1 MLASVFCKSANAMD
15 WWGVT
20 EDFPPYNYVED
31 KKPTGFATEVVQ
43 QLMAKLDED
52 IRIDVLPWTRAMLT
66 AESRPDTLI
75 FSILR
80 TDTRENK
87 YHWIGQIDNLSI
99 YLWQL
104 HDNHLVIDKA
114 PMDITYGVIRSLD
127 DNILGLLATRYFI
140 NSEKIVTV
148 EKGEQLLGLL
158 LKGRVDR
165 IVMAENAWGDL
176 EELLSPEQVRRM
188 QRYDLLV
195 QRNLYVAASSNTSEE
210 KVAQLK
216 QAYEE
221 LSDSPSMRALRQKY
235 GLDRAEWAP

>member
-1 MLASVFCKSANAMD
+1 
-15 WWGVT
+15 
-20 EDFPPYNYVED
+20 
-31 KKPTGFATEVVQ
+31 
-43 QLMAKLDED
+43 
-52 IRIDVLPWTRAMLT
+52 
-66 AESRPDTLI
+66 
-75 FSILR
+75 
-80 TDTRENK
+80 
-87 YHWIGQIDNLSI
+87 
-99 YLWQL
+99 
-104 HDNHLVIDKA
+104 
-114 PMDITYGVIRSLD
+114 MDITYGVIRSLD

>member
-1 MLASVFCKSANAMD
+1 MPDIIPVSRKRNAMIIWTCSWLMLASVFCKSANAMD

-99 YLWQL
+99 YL
-104 HDNHLVIDKA
+104 
-114 PMDITYGVIRSLD
+114 S
-127 DNILGLLATRYFI
+127 
-140 NSEKIVTV
+140 
-148 EKGEQLLGLL
+148 
-158 LKGRVDR
+158 
-165 IVMAENAWGDL
+165 
-176 EELLSPEQVRRM
+176 
-188 QRYDLLV
+188 
-195 QRNLYVAASSNTSEE
+195 VA
-210 KVAQLK
+210 VA
-216 QAYEE
+216 
-221 LSDSPSMRALRQKY
+221 
-235 GLDRAEWAP
+235 